1 MIPTTPSTTH
11 NNAAAMYLMLAVLM
25 LAVLM
30 LVGLTTGVAISQTSQ
45 P

>member
-25 LAVLM
+25 L
-30 LVGLTTGVAISQTSQ
+30 VGLTTGVAISQTSQ

>member
-1 MIPTTPSTTH
+1 MIPTTPNTTH

-25 LAVLM
+25 L
-30 LVGLTTGVAISQTSQ
+30 VGLTIGVAISQTSQ